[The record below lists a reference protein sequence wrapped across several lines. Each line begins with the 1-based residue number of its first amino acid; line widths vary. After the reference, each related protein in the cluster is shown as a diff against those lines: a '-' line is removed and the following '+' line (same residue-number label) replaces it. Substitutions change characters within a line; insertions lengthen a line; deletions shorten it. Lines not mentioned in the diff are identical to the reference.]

1 MIVAAA
7 LENADIALSGLQS
20 LIMLSKESIVLSNES
35 IVPIYATI

>member
-1 MIVAAA
+1 MIVAAT

-20 LIMLSKESIVLSNES
+20 LIMLSNES